1 MNKASLRRF
10 RELGVVALCLLA
22 VAACS
27 NTKKEDDAYK
37 NSKALPPLEMP
48 PDLIGPAKDATT
60 AIPELP
66 PAAPAPASPA
76 PPAAG
81 TAAAPGT
88 SAAAAV
94 VPAPAAAPAA
104 ATSPGSD
111 ASLHIERQGAL
122 RWLVVPAQG
131 AQLQQR
137 LQDFLVQKGFSFTK
151 EEAAAGTLET
161 EWRSEGEQGAMGE
174 DLDAALKSGLQDK
187 YKLRIETGRVPGTS
201 EVTVT
206 HLGLQRV
213 MVNGQPQWQPRAS
226 DPMLEAD
233 MLDQLRAFLQS
244 EGTAPAGSDL
254 PAVKTKIATDSEGV
268 STMTLNEDFDRA
280 WRRVGL
286 ALGRGGFVVEDRNR
300 SEGIY
305 MIRLGTAFKEDAKA
319 GFVARL
325 FGSNAGDPNEK
336 YRVYVKD
343 KGDECAVIVQHPG
356 GAAVHTSIGERILDR
371 LQEKME

>member
-10 RELGVVALCLLA
+10 RDLGLVAVCLLA

-37 NSKALPPLEMP
+37 HSKALPPLEMT
-48 PDLIGPAKDATT
+48 PDLIGPAKDAST

-76 PPAAG
+76 APAPS
-81 TAAAPGT
+81 TAAAPET
-88 SAAAAV
+88 SAAAA
-94 VPAPAAAPAA
+94 PSPAAASAA
-104 ATSPGSD
+104 AASAGSGE

-122 RWLVVPAQG
+122 RWLVVPAQVP
-131 AQLQQR
+131 QLQQR
-137 LQDFLVQKGFSFTK
+137 LKDFLVQKGFSFST

-161 EWRSEGEQGAMGE
+161 EWRSEGEQPAKAG

-187 YKLRIETGRVPGTS
+187 YKLRIESGRVPGTS

-206 HLGLQRV
+206 HLGLQQV

-233 MLDQLRAFLQS
+233 MLEQLRAFLQS
-244 EGTAPAGSDL
+244 EGTAPEGSDL
-254 PAVKTKIATDSEGV
+254 PAVKARIATDTEGV

-300 SEGIY
+300 SEGLY

-343 KGDECAVIVQHPG
+343 KGDECAVIVEHPG
-356 GAAVHTSIGERILDR
+356 GAPVHTSIGGRILDR